1 MAALSEESLCGDDV
15 DAIIAAIDGDF
26 FLNECE
32 FDAEINDLV
41 KNIPLESK
49 DNKFKCYFCDKV
61 CISKRGLTRHVN
73 CKHKPKQSQQ
83 LDKATC
89 SKSKSPEEKMH
100 PLLFKYFLEVSA
112 KKLSLD
118 ECYPSDIMDEFKA
131 YSFRTLDDVLPSYNL
146 IRDVVDDFQWR
157 C

>member
-1 MAALSEESLCGDDV
+1 M
-15 DAIIAAIDGDF
+15 
-26 FLNECE
+26 
-32 FDAEINDLV
+32 V
-41 KNIPLESK
+41 KNIPFESK
-49 DNKFKCYFCDKV
+49 YNKFKCDFCDKV

-89 SKSKSPEEKMH
+89 SKSKRPEEKMH
-100 PLLFKYFLEVSA
+100 PLLFKNFLEVSA

-131 YSFRTLDDVLPSYNL
+131 YSFWTLDDVLPSYNL
-146 IRDVVDDFQWR
+146 IRDVVDDFNGDAEKFYPKFYNVFAGAEAPFQGLCR
-157 C
+157 SSSLLPGLLN